1 MHKNG
6 MEENEKWNLTVGITN
21 CFIGVT
27 HICRYIFTIPP
38 KKLPMH
44 TIFFSTA
51 FALNNSTKIMH
62 TQTFPFGICVDYMK
76 LILYNQEVQRFSK
89 NIEAS

>member
-6 MEENEKWNLTVGITN
+6 MEDNEKWNLTVGITN

-27 HICRYIFTIPP
+27 QICRYIFIIPQ

-44 TIFFSTA
+44 TNCFLDSFRVEQFNKDNA
-51 FALNNSTKIMH
+51 H
-62 TQTFPFGICVDYMK
+62 TNISIWDLCG
-76 LILYNQEVQRFSK
+76 LYEINTL
-89 NIEAS
+89 